1 MMPRLTASRDEIES
15 EGPGRSGLPPLR
27 APKRTPAG
35 GRRAT
40 AKRAGTGGKGKGRGP
55 GRGKTPAKGKATT
68 RSRRKRAKVARPL
81 WKRLLMWGAVV
92 GIWAL
97 LMVGGLVLWYARDLP
112 DIDRLAKQTRAASV
126 TLVAADGSPIA
137 HYGDLYGKSLSVK
150 EMSPWLPKAVMAI
163 EDRRFYD
170 HFGIDLWGLAR
181 ALFVNI
187 SQGELRQGGST
198 ITQQLAK
205 NLFLTPER
213 SLKRKIQEAILA
225 IQLER
230 RYSKDQILALYL
242 NRVYLGAGTY
252 GVDAAAERY
261 FGKSAR
267 DLTLYESAVI
277 AGLLKAPSRYNPAN
291 DAAGADAR
299 AKVVLDAMVEGDF
312 VTAAAAAQAFAA
324 KSNGAPPG
332 YDRGHFFADWALT
345 QAGGYLGQLQ
355 RDVVVQ
361 TTLDPRL
368 QAIAET
374 ALAEV
379 LAERGG
385 KAGAA
390 QGAVVVLSP
399 KGQVLAMVG
408 GRDYATTQFNRATQA
423 LRQPGSAFKLFVFLA
438 GIEGGL
444 TPGSPFVDGPV
455 TVKGWSPDNYNDKY
469 YGEVTLR
476 EAFARS
482 MNSVAVKVMQQA
494 GMQKVA
500 DAAHRLGI
508 TTPIPVVP
516 SMALG
521 TSEVTLL
528 ELTAAYG
535 VFANQGYGVWPYGIE
550 SIKGTEGTTL
560 FRKQEEGLSRIVA
573 PGVVDRMGDL
583 MQAVVTWGTGKHAD
597 PGRPAAGKTGTSQ
610 GYRDAWFIGYTTELV
625 VGVWI
630 GNDDGTPMD
639 KVTGGSIPAEVFR
652 RIVTEG
658 EQGVAIAALPGGGS
672 AASDDPPV
680 SGPSQDVIG
689 QILEKLDQGG
699 DPSAPPVAMI
709 PRSED
714 PAQDR

>member
-1 MMPRLTASRDEIES
+1 MQDPLPRLTQPTA
-15 EGPGRSGLPPLR
+15 EGTGRPKLPTLR
-27 APKRTPAG
+27 APRRAPPAG
-35 GRRAT
+35 RRGAQRRPAGKGGGNRGKGTAKGRAKARRA
-40 AKRAGTGGKGKGRGP
+40 KGGK
-55 GRGKTPAKGKATT
+55 A
-68 RSRRKRAKVARPL
+68 ARPL
-81 WKRLLMWGAVV
+81 WKRILIWGSVV
-92 GIWAL
+92 GIWL
-97 LMVGGLVLWYARDLP
+97 LLLAGGVVLWYARDLP

-126 TLVAADGSPIA
+126 TLVASDGSPIA
-137 HYGDLYGKSLSVK
+137 HYGDLYGKSLTVQ
-150 EMSPWLPKAVMAI
+150 EMSPWLPKAVLAI

-181 ALFVNI
+181 ALFINL
-187 SQGELRQGGST
+187 SEGELRQGGST

-205 NLFLTPER
+205 NLFLSPER

-299 AKVVLDAMVEGDF
+299 AKVVLDAMVEADF
-312 VTAAAAAQAFAA
+312 VTAEAAARAYAG
-324 KSNGAPPG
+324 KSEGAPPG
-332 YDRGHFFADWALT
+332 YDKGHFFADWALT
-345 QAGGYLGQLQ
+345 QAAGYLGQVQ

-368 QAIAET
+368 QAIAEK

-379 LAERGG
+379 LAERGPAA
-385 KAGAA
+385 KASE
-390 QGAVVVLSP
+390 GAVVVLSP

-408 GRDYATTQFNRATQA
+408 GHDYAATQFNRATQA

-438 GIEGGL
+438 GLEAGI
-444 TPGSPFVDGPV
+444 TPDTPVVDGPV

-469 YGEVTLR
+469 YGNVTLR

-482 MNSVAVKVMQQA
+482 MNAVAVKVMQQA

-500 DAAHRLGI
+500 DAARRLGI

-560 FRKQEEGLSRIVA
+560 FRKQEEGLSRLVA
-573 PGVVDRMGDL
+573 PKIVDRMQDL
-583 MQAVVTWGTGKHAD
+583 MQAVVGWGTGKRAD

-610 GYRDAWFIGYTTELV
+610 DYRDAWFVGYTAELV

-630 GNDDGTPMD
+630 GNDDGKPMD

-652 RIVTEG
+652 RIVSEG
-658 EQGVAIAALPGGGS
+658 EAGVAIAALPGGG
-672 AASDDPPV
+672 AAAGDDPPT

-689 QILEKLDQGG
+689 EILEKLDKGG
-699 DPSAPPVAMI
+699 DDPSAPPVALT
-709 PRSED
+709 PRAED
-714 PAQDR
+714 PTQDR